1 MAAFSES
8 MALGQALGLS
18 QPVLLDLLLGSPAV
32 PGIVT
37 GKRARLEADAFSDA
51 DFPLQWMR
59 KDLQL
64 AAQTAYEQD
73 VAMPMVNT
81 AKEIYALA
89 IRYGLGDEDF
99 SAIYRFL
106 NKEHRRR
113 TKA

>member
-18 QPVLLDLLLGSPAV
+18 QPVLLDFLLGSPAV

-37 GKRARLEADAFSDA
+37 GKRARLEADAFGDA
-51 DFPLQWMR
+51 DFPLHGCARICNWPP
-59 KDLQL
+59 
-64 AAQTAYEQD
+64 QTAYEQD

-89 IRYGLGDEDF
+89 IRYGLGEEDF

-106 NKEHRRR
+106 NTSKHPSE
-113 TKA
+113 